1 MLPVRRKVTVVGA
14 GQVGVAVAYSI
25 VNQGL
30 CSELSLVDIAHDKVV
45 GEALDLQHGSAF
57 TKHVAVLGS
66 SSYEIS
72 AGSDVVVITAGVRQR
87 EGESRLDLVGR
98 NLSVLQSEAS
108 CQPLTIPVDSF
119 SRWTLLAL
127 GLAEIVPQVVR
138 YSPGCVILV
147 VSNPCDIMTWLVYKL
162 SGFPKNRVLGS
173 GTALDSS
180 RFRTLVGQRL
190 GVSPRSVHGY
200 IVGEH
205 GDSSVACWSQLNVGG
220 VPLKSRW
227 PQLGDKDDPEAWYKV
242 HEDVISAAGTVIRL
256 KGYTSSGIGLTAASI
271 VECILRNDRR
281 VIPVSTA
288 ARGFYGITQDVFLSL
303 PCVVGSNGV
312 RDICSMP
319 LDESEAA
326 KLQASASTISKVQ
339 TPLKIEEAA
348 SASAATSAE

>member
-1 MLPVRRKVTVVGA
+1 MK
-14 GQVGVAVAYSI
+14 
-25 VNQGL
+25 
-30 CSELSLVDIAHDKVV
+30 
-45 GEALDLQHGSAF
+45 
-57 TKHVAVLGS
+57 
-66 SSYEIS
+66 
-72 AGSDVVVITAGVRQR
+72 
-87 EGESRLDLVGR
+87 
-98 NLSVLQSEAS
+98 AS
-108 CQPLTIPVDSF
+108 CQPLTIPVHSF